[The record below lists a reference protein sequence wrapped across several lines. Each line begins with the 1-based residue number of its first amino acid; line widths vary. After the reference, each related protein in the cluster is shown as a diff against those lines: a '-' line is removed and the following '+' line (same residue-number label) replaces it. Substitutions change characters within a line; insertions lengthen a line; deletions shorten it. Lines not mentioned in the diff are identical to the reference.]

1 MSKYGD
7 LIKEARKTENLSEQ
21 DSAAKDS
28 GIQETKISSKQ
39 ETENSRKQENKN
51 PIILESKKISIPENK
66 KTVLIE
72 NQAADVPEVEE
83 EKLAGI
89 SIKVPENLRRHW
101 VVESKRKG
109 KSMTSVIIEALTK
122 EFGSP

>member
-7 LIKEARKTENLSEQ
+7 LIKEARKTKSPDGQ
-21 DSAAKDS
+21 DDIPKNS
-28 GIQETKISSKQ
+28 GKRETK
-39 ETENSRKQENKN
+39 NS
-51 PIILESKKISIPENK
+51 IILENKKVSIPEKK
-66 KTVLIE
+66 KTSFIE
-72 NQAADVPEVEE
+72 SKETSDLKMPEITE

>member
-7 LIKEARKTENLSEQ
+7 LIKEARKTEIPEAANDQ
-21 DSAAKDS
+21 DKNSGKRESKDS
-28 GIQETKISSKQ
+28 
-39 ETENSRKQENKN
+39 
-51 PIILESKKISIPENK
+51 IILENK
-66 KTVLIE
+66 KTSIPEKKKTSFIE
-72 NQAADVPEVEE
+72 PKKPATPEIPEIKEE
-83 EKLAGI
+83 RLAGI